1 MSGVEV
7 MLAGGLGMKSVAM
20 MKQAALTMKRAAR
33 QAFAMA
39 ADANV
44 AAMNARTA
52 QIELERYVNGAPHLD
67 SPAATID
74 GHIERISGFGG
85 GKGGAGAELGL
96 VLAGHGQNVEESKD
110 DRRREEQD
118 KRCKKSGNSD
128 GMISRR
134 EGASSA
140 STRRNRKPNDSES
153 STHDFL

>member
-96 VLAGHGQNVEESKD
+96 VLAGHGQNVESKD

-118 KRCKKSGNSD
+118 KRRKKSGKSD
-128 GMISRR
+128 GMISRG

-140 STRRNRKPNDSES
+140 STRRNRKPNDGES